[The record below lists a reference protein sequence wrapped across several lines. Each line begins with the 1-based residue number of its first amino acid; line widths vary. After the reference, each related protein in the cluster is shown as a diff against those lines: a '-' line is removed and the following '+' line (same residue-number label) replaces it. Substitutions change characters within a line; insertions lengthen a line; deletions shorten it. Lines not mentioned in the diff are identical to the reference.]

1 MIRSLPQWKIAV
13 ERNTMM
19 RIVSTALSLAV
30 ALAGATAALQAQS
43 FLGGNAVTIPAGE
56 VREGDLYTAAESIRI
71 HGRLDGDLVAGSNRV
86 LVDGRVDG
94 DVFAT
99 GNTVD
104 LRGPIGDSTR
114 VAAQTL
120 TVDTTIDGSLLAAVA
135 QLILTDDA
143 RVAGGIVAAAARVEI
158 DGTVEDGVR
167 LAAGEVVIRGTVD
180 GDANLT
186 ADRVDLQPGARITG
200 DLQYRGRTPLSPEA
214 AALVDGEV
222 RFEERVDDE
231 SEGGT
236 PWGVVIWVLQTL
248 AALLTGIV
256 VVALFRGVVQRLAG
270 SAAEQ
275 TTLSALLGFAAFLL
289 VPAAAGIAM
298 ITLVGLPFGVAT
310 ALLFG
315 VALYAAKLPVA
326 VWIGNRLL
334 SRAGRAGASPYAA
347 MALGVVLLYLL
358 FALPY
363 VGWLFWLAAA
373 WLGLGAMV
381 VSGRCHLGLG
391 TGPAPS

>member
-1 MIRSLPQWKIAV
+1 MIRSLPQRKIAV
-13 ERNTMM
+13 ERNKMM

-158 DGTVEDGVR
+158 DGTVENGVR

-200 DLQYRGRTPLSPEA
+200 DLQYQGRTPLSPEA

-289 VPAAAGIAM
+289 VPVAAGIAM
-298 ITLVGLPFGVAT
+298 VTLVGLPLGLAT

-315 VALYAAKLPVA
+315 IALYAAKLPVA
-326 VWIGNRLL
+326 VWIGDRLL

-347 MALGVVLLYLL
+347 MALGVLLLYLL
-358 FALPY
+358 FAVPY
-363 VGWLFWLAAA
+363 VGWLFWLGAA

-381 VSGRCHLGLG
+381 VSGRRYLGLG
-391 TGPAPS
+391 AGAA

>member
-1 MIRSLPQWKIAV
+1 MTRSLPQRKIAV

-135 QLILTDDA
+135 QLVVTGDA

-158 DGTVEDGVR
+158 DGTVENGVR
-167 LAAGEVVIRGTVD
+167 LASGEIVIRGTVD
-180 GDANLT
+180 GDANLI
-186 ADRVDLQPGARITG
+186 ADHVDLQPGARITG

-326 VWIGNRLL
+326 VWIGDRLL

-347 MALGVVLLYLL
+347 MALGVPLLYLL
-358 FALPY
+358 FAVPY
-363 VGWLFWLAAA
+363 VGWLFWLGAA

-391 TGPAPS
+391 AT

>member
-1 MIRSLPQWKIAV
+1 MTRSLPQRKIAV

-135 QLILTDDA
+135 QLILADDA

-158 DGTVEDGVR
+158 DGTVENGVR

-298 ITLVGLPFGVAT
+298 ITLVGLPIGVAT

-326 VWIGNRLL
+326 VWIGDRLL

-347 MALGVVLLYLL
+347 MALGVLLLYLL

-363 VGWLFWLAAA
+363 VGWLFWLGAA

-381 VSGRCHLGLG
+381 VSGRRHLGLG
-391 TGPAPS
+391 ATAG

>member
-1 MIRSLPQWKIAV
+1 MIRSLPRRKIAV
-13 ERNTMM
+13 ERNKMM
-19 RIVSTALSLAV
+19 RTVSTALSLAV
-30 ALAGATAALQAQS
+30 ALAGATAALEAQS
-43 FLGGNAVTIPAGE
+43 FRGGNAVTIPSGE
-56 VREGDLYTAAESIRI
+56 VHEGDLYTGAESVRVD
-71 HGRLDGDLVAGSNRV
+71 GRLDGDLIAGSNRV
-86 LVDGRVDG
+86 LVHGRIDG

-120 TVDTTIDGSLLAAVA
+120 TVDSTIDGSLLAAVA

-143 RVAGGIVAAAARVEI
+143 RIAGGIVAAAARVEI
-158 DGTVEDGVR
+158 DGTVGGDVR
-167 LAAGEVVIRGTVD
+167 LAAGGIVIRGTVD

-186 ADRVDLQPGARITG
+186 ADRVDLAPGARITG
-200 DLQYRGRTPLSPEA
+200 DLQYEARTPLSPEA

-222 RFEERVDDE
+222 RYEEPPDDE
-231 SEGGT
+231 AEGGT
-236 PWGVVIWVLQTL
+236 PWGWVFWFLQTL

-270 SAAEQ
+270 SVAEQ
-275 TTLSALLGFAAFLL
+275 NTLSALLGFAAFLL
-289 VPAAAGIAM
+289 VPVAAGIAM
-298 ITLVGLPFGVAT
+298 VTLVGLPLGLAT

-326 VWIGNRLL
+326 IWIGDRLL
-334 SRAGRAGASPYAA
+334 SRAGRPDASPYAA
-347 MALGVVLLYLL
+347 MALGVLLLYLL
-358 FALPY
+358 FAIPY
-363 VGWLFWLAAA
+363 VGWLFWLGAT

-381 VSGRCHLGLG
+381 VSGRRHLGLG
-391 TGPAPS
+391 AA